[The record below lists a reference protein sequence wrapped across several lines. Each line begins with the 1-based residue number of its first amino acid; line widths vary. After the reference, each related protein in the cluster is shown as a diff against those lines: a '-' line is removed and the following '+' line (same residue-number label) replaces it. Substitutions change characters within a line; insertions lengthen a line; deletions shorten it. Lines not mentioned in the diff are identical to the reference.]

1 MLSWLQSKPP
11 KNGELRRTPS
21 SITRVWLEPVPRV
34 NTEVS
39 LPPSP
44 EPTTVSPGTR
54 RNISA
59 TEPNWA
65 SSISSRVTTVTAV
78 GASSSVVSIPVAVTV
93 TSFEKDGVGR
103 PGWAGGYWALAGSA
117 QRMMIVARMSAG
129 RSFSNI

>member
-34 NTEVS
+34 KTEVS
-39 LPPSP
+39 LPWSP

-59 TEPNWA
+59 TEPDCA

-78 GASSSVVSIPVAVTV
+78 GASSTAVSTPVAVTV
-93 TSFEKDGVGR
+93 TSSEKDGVGW
-103 PGWAGGYWALAGSA
+103 PGWLGGRWA
-117 QRMMIVARMSAG
+117 
-129 RSFSNI
+129 